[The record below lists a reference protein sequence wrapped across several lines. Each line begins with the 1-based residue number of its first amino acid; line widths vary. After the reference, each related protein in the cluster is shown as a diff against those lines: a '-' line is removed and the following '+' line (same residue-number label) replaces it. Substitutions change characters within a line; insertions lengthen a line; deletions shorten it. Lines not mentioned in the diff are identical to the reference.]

1 MAYWLV
7 KEEPHKY
14 NFSKLLADGETVW
27 DGVRNYA
34 ARNHLRAMK
43 LGDELI
49 YYHTGKERSAVGTAV
64 VAKVGYPDPT
74 ATEGDWTAVDVTP
87 GIEFATPVSLAE
99 IKAEPKMQDCML
111 VTHGRLSVIPLTAAE
126 FRWICKQGKA

>member
-14 NFSKLLADGETVW
+14 NFAKLLVDGETVW

-34 ARNHLRAMK
+34 ARNFLRGMK
-43 LGDELI
+43 LGDQLI
-49 YYHTGKERSAVGTAV
+49 YYHTGTERSAVGTAV
-64 VAKVGYPDPT
+64 VAKIGYTDPS
-74 ATEGDWTAVDVTP
+74 AKEGDWTAVDVTP
-87 GIEFATPVSLAE
+87 GEKFDRPVSLAE
-99 IKAEPKMQDCML
+99 VKAEPKMAKCQL
-111 VTHGRLSVIPLTAAE
+111 VTHGRLSVIPLTAVE